1 MYSPK
6 KYFCLIVVFCF
17 LIVPLSS
24 QVWAEKKGEE
34 EAPTPLQDQSQITFD
49 ATSYNAGEVWEGD
62 VVSHDF
68 AVKNTGTSEL
78 TISRVKPG

>member
-6 KYFCLIVVFCF
+6 KCFYLIVVFCF

-34 EAPTPLQDQSQITFD
+34 EAQAPLSKQPHITFD
-49 ATSYNAGEVWEGD
+49 ATNYDAGEVWEGD
-62 VVSHDF
+62 VVTHDF
-68 AVKNTGTSEL
+68 AVQNTGTSEL
-78 TISRVKPG
+78 TISKVKPG

>member
-6 KYFCLIVVFCF
+6 KYFYLIVVFCF
-17 LIVPLSS
+17 LIVPLSF

-34 EAPTPLQDQSQITFD
+34 EAQAPLQNQPQITFE

-62 VVSHDF
+62 VVTHDF